1 TECVSGCM
9 CPDGLVLDGS
19 GGCIPKD
26 QCPCVHGG
34 HFYKP
39 GETIKVDCN
48 TCTCNKRQWNCTDKP
63 CKGTCTVYG
72 NGHYMSFDGEKF
84 DFLGDCDYIL
94 AQDFCPNNMDAG
106 TFRIVIQNNACGK
119 SRSICSLKITLIFEV
134 CLEWVITK
142 EFEIR
147 LLEGRIQEIATD
159 PGAEKNYKV
168 DLRGGYIVIETNQGM
183 NFMWDQKTT
192 VVVHVAPSFQGKV
205 CGLCGDFDGRSRN
218 DFTTRGQS
226 MEMSIQE
233 FGNSWKITSTCSNI
247 NMTDLCADQPFK
259 SALGQKHC
267 SIIKSNIFEACHSKV
282 NPIPYYESCV
292 SDFCGCDSVGDC
304 ECFCTSVA
312 AYSRSCSR
320 AGICI
325 NWRTPAICPVF
336 CDYYN

>member
-1 TECVSGCM
+1 M
-9 CPDGLVLDGS
+9 
-19 GGCIPKD
+19 
-26 QCPCVHGG
+26 Q
-34 HFYKP
+34 Y
-39 GETIKVDCN
+39 
-48 TCTCNKRQWNCTDKP
+48 
-63 CKGTCTVYG
+63 
-72 NGHYMSFDGEKF
+72 
-84 DFLGDCDYIL
+84 
-94 AQDFCPNNMDAG
+94 
-106 TFRIVIQNNACGK
+106 
-119 SRSICSLKITLIFEV
+119 ICSLQSS
-134 CLEWVITK
+134 
-142 EFEIR
+142 EIR

-168 DLRGGYIVIETNQGM
+168 DLRGGYIVIETTQGM
-183 NFMWDQKTT
+183 SFMWDQKTT
-192 VVVHVAPSFQGKV
+192 VVVHVTPYFQGKV

-226 MEMSIQE
+226 VEMSIQE

-267 SIIKSNIFEACHSKV
+267 SIIKSSVFEACHSKV

-312 AYSRSCSR
+312 AYARSCST
-320 AGICI
+320 AGVCI

-336 CDYYN
+336 CDYYNPPDKHEWFYKPCGAPCLKTCRNPQGKCGNILYSLEGCYPECNPDKPYFDEERRECVSLPDCTSW

>member
-48 TCTCNKRQWNCTDKP
+48 TCTCNKRQWNCTDNP

-94 AQDFCPNNMDAG
+94 AQ
-106 TFRIVIQNNACGK
+106 V
-119 SRSICSLKITLIFEV
+119 SIYFQFPVHMLFTPHSNS
-134 CLEWVITK
+134 
-142 EFEIR
+142 EIR

-320 AGICI
+320 AGVCI
-325 NWRTPAICPVF
+325 NWRTPAICREY
-336 CDYYN
+336 CRGMH